1 MFHLAHNMPAE
12 NQLIVSDNYPR
23 LKFLPILLFNDGF
36 EILKA
41 RKWADQMTDS

>member
-1 MFHLAHNMPAE
+1 MPAE
-12 NQLIVSDNYPR
+12 NQLIVSGNYPR

-36 EILKA
+36 KILKA